1 MTDVASIYHKELEE
15 EMIARLADEK
25 GLSLDQAMDVF
36 YRSRLARQISDGL
49 YGIQYLSASYLVSD
63 LIANEPDL
71 FVTPAK

>member
-15 EMIARLADEK
+15 EIIAKLADEK

-36 YRSRLARQISDGL
+36 YRSRLARQISDGV

>member
-15 EMIARLADEK
+15 EIIAKLADEK

-49 YGIQYLSASYLVSD
+49 YGIQYLSASYLVFD

>member
-15 EMIARLADEK
+15 EIIAKLADEK